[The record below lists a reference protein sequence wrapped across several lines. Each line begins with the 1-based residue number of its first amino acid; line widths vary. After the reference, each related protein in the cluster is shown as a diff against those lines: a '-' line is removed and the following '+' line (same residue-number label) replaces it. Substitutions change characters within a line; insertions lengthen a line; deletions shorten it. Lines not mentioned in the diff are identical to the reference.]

1 MCACACVCVWVG
13 GWVGGCA
20 WVGVRVCGWVGV
32 GGWVGGRVC
41 GCGCWCV
48 HVCEL
53 FDLWWRSWE
62 VCLCS

>member
-1 MCACACVCVWVG
+1 MCACVWRGGELFICVCV
-13 GWVGGCA
+13 C
-20 WVGVRVCGWVGV
+20 VGV
-32 GGWVGGRVC
+32 GAWEGGRVC